1 VYILAVVLTTCHFE
15 LYGLLRNSYKSNLR
29 LFIYKNAQTF
39 KVPTF
44 AYMCISFSVASTKI
58 SHIYFS

>member
-1 VYILAVVLTTCHFE
+1 VVLTTFHFE
-15 LYGLLRNSYKSNLR
+15 LYGLVGNSYKSNLR
-29 LFIYKNAQTF
+29 VFIYKNTETF

-58 SHIYFS
+58 SHIYSS